1 MDAVVDALWPR
12 TCLLC
17 DGPGES
23 GLDLCDACCA
33 SLPWLQG
40 GCPRCGLPS
49 LFGLPCD
56 RCAARPSPIHRTAA
70 TFLYGWPLDGLLPR
84 FKFQGDLCAGRLLS
98 RLMLRRLQ
106 HAERP
111 DAVVPI
117 PLHRARLR
125 KRGHNQALELAR
137 PIAQALDL
145 PLRDDLLRRAL
156 ATAAQSSLDREAR
169 AGNMVEAFIAV
180 AGRRGVPRH
189 VALVDDVMTTGA
201 TLEAAAHALRA
212 LGVQRVDA
220 WVCARAE

>member
-1 MDAVVDALWPR
+1 MDRGD
-12 TCLLC
+12 
-17 DGPGES
+17 S
-23 GLDLCDACCA
+23 GLDLCEACRE

-40 GCPRCGLPS
+40 GCPRCALPS

-56 RCAARPSPIHRTAA
+56 RCAARPSPIQRTVAP
-70 TFLYGWPLDGLLPR
+70 FLYTWPLDELLPR
-84 FKFQGDLCAGRLLS
+84 FKFKGDLCTGRLLS
-98 RLMLRRLQ
+98 HLMLRRLQ

-111 DAVVPI
+111 DALVAI

-125 KRGHNQALELAR
+125 KRGHDQARELAR

-145 PLRDDLLRRAL
+145 PLREDLLRRAH
-156 ATAAQSSLDREAR
+156 ATVAQSTLDRDAR
-169 AGNMVEAFIAV
+169 AGNMAEAFTAV
-180 AGRRGVPRH
+180 AGRRGIPRH

-220 WVCARAE
+220 WVCARVE